1 MANSADSRVWEGG
14 GKSRKY
20 RVTFVHRWLGPWVL
34 YWLTRGLFST
44 CRMKMVDAGPV
55 EAVVRGGGNVI
66 FGSWHG
72 RLLALLHCY
81 ARHYGYTNLTL
92 MVSRSR
98 DGEMFARMLA
108 RYRVGA
114 VRGSGSRGGTAA
126 LKELVRVCR
135 SGRDTAISL
144 DGSKGPRGVVQTG
157 PIVLAQLAGK
167 PLVPLAFDATWKVQL
182 KTWDRLM
189 IPLPFSTIY
198 VQLGKPI
205 EVPRKTKDVGVFV
218 EEVQREMER
227 ICEELAERVTA
238 GTKI

>member
-1 MANSADSRVWEGG
+1 M
-14 GKSRKY
+14 
-20 RVTFVHRWLGPWVL
+20 TFVHRWLGPWAL

-44 CRMKMVDAGPV
+44 CKMEMVDAGPV
-55 EAVVRGGGNVI
+55 EEIVRRGGNVI

-81 ARHYGYTNLTL
+81 ARHYGYRNLTL

-98 DGEMFARMLA
+98 DGEMFARMLG
-108 RYRVGA
+108 RYGVGA

-126 LKELVRVCR
+126 LKELVRICR
-135 SGRDTAISL
+135 AGRDTAISL

-157 PIVLAQLAGK
+157 PIILAQLAGR
-167 PLVPLAFDATWKVQL
+167 PLVPLAYDARWKITL

-189 IPLPFSTIY
+189 IPLPFSRIY
-198 VQLGKPI
+198 VQLGKPV
-205 EVPRKTKDVGVFV
+205 EVPRGAKGASGYV

-227 ICEELAERVTA
+227 ICGELAERVRGRREFDTVQE
-238 GTKI
+238 KRVK